1 MSEIDN
7 RNAAS
12 GSETTA
18 THDVAEGTQRAAG
31 AELGPPPA
39 TGAEAGTGA
48 GSATTRT
55 VVRQSGDAGSS
66 MAQSNFAGDLGAST
80 ILESVQVWWQRVR
93 GGEVGSLP
101 AILGLVVMLGVFTW
115 LGPKNA
121 DGSNIFLSVGN
132 LANLPAQAASTAVI
146 ALGLVF
152 VLLLGEIDLSAGTA
166 SGVCAGLMGMAVTKG
181 AGLRDALGTVVW
193 AAIIVLMVAAIAVA
207 ISKRLWWAT
216 GIVAVGVLLVA
227 TNQGGH
233 VLVSVF
239 LALATGT
246 AIGLLTGFLVARV
259 GIPSF
264 VVTLALFLA
273 WQGVLLQFIGD
284 GGAIG
289 TRDFNLLNG
298 IAHNNLSPALGWVL
312 LIVVLAIYI
321 GYTVQRSVR
330 RRAQGLSAEPLSL
343 VYARGAVVA
352 VIGVAALFFL
362 NAERSPNPQATSI
375 RGVPYVVPIVIILMV
390 FWTLVLTKTKFGR
403 YIYSVGGN
411 AEASRRAGIDVVRI
425 RMAAFTICS
434 AMAGIGGV
442 VAASYL
448 GGVPADAGGGN
459 QLLYAVGA
467 AVIGGTSL
475 FGGRGRPRDA
485 VLGALV
491 IGLIPNGLNLMG
503 LNASVNFMVTGLVLL
518 VAASVDAL
526 SRKRA
531 SVS

>member
-7 RNAAS
+7 RP
-12 GSETTA
+12 E
-18 THDVAEGTQRAAG
+18 VEAEV
-31 AELGPPPA
+31 GPPPS

-48 GSATTRT
+48 GTVTARR
-55 VVRQSGDAGSS
+55 VVRKSEGGGSVAQSDFAGDAG
-66 MAQSNFAGDLGAST
+66 AGT
-80 ILESVQVWWQRVR
+80 ILESIKVWWQRVR
-93 GGEVGSLP
+93 GGEVGALP

-115 LGPKNA
+115 LGPRNA
-121 DGSNIFLSVGN
+121 DGSSIFLSVGN
-132 LANLPAQAASTAVI
+132 LANLPAQAAATAVI
-146 ALGLVF
+146 AIGLVF

-181 AGLRDALGTVVW
+181 GALRDTLGTVVW
-193 AAIIVLMVAAIAVA
+193 VAVIVLMVAAVVVA
-207 ISKRLWWAT
+207 ATKRLWWAAA
-216 GIVAVGVLLVA
+216 IVALGVVFLLA
-227 TNQGGH
+227 NQGGH
-233 VLVSVF
+233 VLVAVF

-273 WQGVLLQFIGD
+273 WQGVLLQFIGN
-284 GGAIG
+284 GGAVG
-289 TRDFNLLNG
+289 TRDFVLLNG

-312 LIVVLAIYI
+312 LVVVLAVYT
-321 GYTVQRSVR
+321 GYTVQRSIR
-330 RRAQGLSAEPLSL
+330 RRAEGLSAEPLSL
-343 VYARGAVVA
+343 VYARSAVLAVVGIVA
-352 VIGVAALFFL
+352 VFFL
-362 NAERSPNPQATSI
+362 NAERSPNPEATSI
-375 RGVPYVVPIVIILMV
+375 RGVPYVVPIVLLLMV
-390 FWTLVLTKTKFGR
+390 FWALVLTKTRFGR

-411 AEASRRAGIDVVRI
+411 AEASRRAGIDVTRI
-425 RMAAFTICS
+425 RMASFTICS

-442 VAASYL
+442 IAASYL

-491 IGLIPNGLNLMG
+491 ISLIPNGLNLMG